1 MLRQNAPL
9 AKAFAGTLLATL
21 LSLLINVASSDVMA
35 LKRWSNWAI
44 WLLILLLVVLSLLL
58 EGQRHRRSTQPDEA
72 SAPALDWVPNLEGSY
87 RKRMIV
93 RVRSSWMT
101 DVFGGSLGAAA
112 RAAASARHPAA
123 LDGPLTPWNLVHVQ
137 RGMAEAIPADTP
149 VVEVFDRKVGGAM
162 LILGGPGAGKTTL
175 LFRLASDLL
184 DAAEVDPAS
193 AVPVVFKLAS
203 WSPPRSL
210 DDWLVDEL
218 HKLYDVPSN
227 LGRHWVATEQVMP
240 LLHGLDEVPFQD
252 RARCVE
258 AVNAYR
264 DRHGMTSLA
273 VTSRSA
279 AYEQAARRLRVQ
291 GTIRV
296 DPPTPSQIAAYL
308 DELGIQVPDIRA
320 ALDDDVSLQQ
330 VLASPLALSVVALA
344 YRGRSGADLV
354 SGDPQD
360 AWLRHL
366 FKVYVERMLSRDDQS
381 AGHARAR
388 YQREDVERYLAWLAR
403 VLRRYPQGTFR
414 LEWIQPQWLPTRAAR
429 FAATWGV
436 TLASALVATTIAGA
450 VAHVIYGTLDPRLG
464 LPKRQPLLGVAPWLV
479 AAVAV
484 GVAVGVFMHSK
495 AVRPVDQ
502 LRWSWPA
509 LRDCLPGRM
518 PMGVLLGVIAGMV
531 AWSQGGIPQRGGGA
545 VVGMATALIA
555 LVLFI
560 TIGGFTGAMREDTT
574 SPNDGMRRT
583 RRTAVLASLPFALP
597 FGLLTAVLYGMAF
610 NPVIGLVAGL
620 HTTVPFWIVAGL
632 WAGGRDYLRHLS
644 VRALLWRAR
653 LAPWHYARFLDGVV
667 ECLLLEQVGP
677 GYQFVH
683 PLLLE
688 HFAQRSERTA
698 RPGPPH
704 RLGMVGR
711 RLARSFR
718 VVASE

>member
-240 LLHGLDEVPFQD
+240 LLDGLDEVPFQD

-273 VTSRSA
+273 VTSQSA
-279 AYEQAARRLRVQ
+279 VSARGR
-291 GTIRV
+291 GTIPGVAGSGVATLSAGDLPAGV
-296 DPPTPSQIAAYL
+296 DPTTVAA
-308 DELGIQVPDIRA
+308 D
-320 ALDDDVSLQQ
+320 
-330 VLASPLALSVVALA
+330 AS
-344 YRGRSGADLV
+344 
-354 SGDPQD
+354 
-360 AWLRHL
+360 
-366 FKVYVERMLSRDDQS
+366 
-381 AGHARAR
+381 
-388 YQREDVERYLAWLAR
+388 
-403 VLRRYPQGTFR
+403 GTFR
-414 LEWIQPQWLPTRAAR
+414 RHL
-429 FAATWGV
+429 
-436 TLASALVATTIAGA
+436 
-450 VAHVIYGTLDPRLG
+450 
-464 LPKRQPLLGVAPWLV
+464 
-479 AAVAV
+479 
-484 GVAVGVFMHSK
+484 
-495 AVRPVDQ
+495 
-502 LRWSWPA
+502 
-509 LRDCLPGRM
+509 
-518 PMGVLLGVIAGMV
+518 
-531 AWSQGGIPQRGGGA
+531 
-545 VVGMATALIA
+545 
-555 LVLFI
+555 
-560 TIGGFTGAMREDTT
+560 
-574 SPNDGMRRT
+574 
-583 RRTAVLASLPFALP
+583 
-597 FGLLTAVLYGMAF
+597 
-610 NPVIGLVAGL
+610 
-620 HTTVPFWIVAGL
+620 
-632 WAGGRDYLRHLS
+632 GRDARLCLGRHHHRGRCRPRHLRH
-644 VRALLWRAR
+644 A
-653 LAPWHYARFLDGVV
+653 
-667 ECLLLEQVGP
+667 
-677 GYQFVH
+677 
-683 PLLLE
+683 
-688 HFAQRSERTA
+688 
-698 RPGPPH
+698 
-704 RLGMVGR
+704 
-711 RLARSFR
+711 
-718 VVASE
+718 